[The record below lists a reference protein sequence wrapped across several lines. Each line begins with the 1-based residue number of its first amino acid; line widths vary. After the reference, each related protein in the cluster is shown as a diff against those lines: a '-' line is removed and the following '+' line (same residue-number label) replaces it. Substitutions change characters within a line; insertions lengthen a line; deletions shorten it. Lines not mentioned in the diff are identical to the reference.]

1 MMQKYISKIFYL
13 LLIFLFFEC
22 KFFGP
27 EWKSGPSEEM
37 FAEDIKYIRA
47 SSDIE
52 KQFEDAKLD
61 PRQIAKDHLVPQI
74 QKFKEAIRKKLAYKL
89 VGLTSPSLSD
99 SYAAG
104 YYSSS
109 YAASEAWEKS
119 FETGRAWCEFDLFF
133 KTKIVS
139 FEIVP
144 SSVINNNIS
153 YEVYLRQEGQTG
165 KLTREDAYD
174 ERKNT
179 FLLHFGI
186 LKDKKG
192 EFTAMGISGFAGHCP
207 LTEDQF
213 HPDFGKTK

>member
-1 MMQKYISKIFYL
+1 MMQKYISKVFYL
-13 LLIFLFFEC
+13 LLMFFFFEC

-61 PRQIAKDHLVPQI
+61 PRQIAKEHLVRSI
-74 QKFKEAIRKKLAYKL
+74 KKFKEAIEDKSSSRL
-89 VGLTSPSLSD
+89 VSLSSPNLSD

-109 YAASEAWEKS
+109 YAASEAWKKS
-119 FETGRAWCEFDLFF
+119 FETGHAWCEYDLFF

-153 YEVYLRQEGQTG
+153 YEVYLRQEGQTE

-174 ERKNT
+174 GKN
-179 FLLHFGI
+179 FLLHFSA
-186 LKDKKG
+186 DKKYLG
-192 EFTAMGISGFAGHCP
+192 QVGGHFSIDGFAGHCP